1 MKNYSVSVYETDKE
15 VVFMKK
21 IVAGGA
27 SKSYGLDVAKIAGIP
42 KLITDQ
48 AKTCLTHLEDTK
60 QNTQGGKLKIEGLFG
75 GVDFEAIE
83 TKAKYDK
90 LKRIIESIDQNNMT
104 PMQALQLIGKLKDQ
118 IAND

>member
-48 AKTCLTHLEDTK
+48 AKKYLDHLEQTK
-60 QNTQGGKLKIEGLFG
+60 T
-75 GVDFEAIE
+75 
-83 TKAKYDK
+83 
-90 LKRIIESIDQNNMT
+90 
-104 PMQALQLIGKLKDQ
+104 KDQ
-118 IAND
+118 SIKVE

>member
-42 KLITDQ
+42 TVITEQ
-48 AKTCLTHLEDTK
+48 AKRYLSSLENSQVK
-60 QNTQGGKLKIEGLFG
+60 GHSSQLKME
-75 GVDFEAIE
+75 
-83 TKAKYDK
+83 
-90 LKRIIESIDQNNMT
+90 
-104 PMQALQLIGKLKDQ
+104 
-118 IAND
+118 